1 MVDQVFP
8 PIGKDGFDPDFKIQV
23 NTCSVAGKDGMS
35 GAGKDDLSPPG
46 VLHLRLLEGGRARGG
61 PGGAG

>member
-23 NTCSVAGKDGMS
+23 NSCSVAV
-35 GAGKDDLSPPG
+35 KDDLFI
-46 VLHLRLLEGGRARGG
+46 
-61 PGGAG
+61 AGKGYLFIAVKTTCM